1 MKNLTIILLS
11 LSLFSCIPSDEV
23 IIEQPTELEGMFY
36 SYDKELKKVNYKSNQ
51 VNYLFEGNSLTVRDG
66 NFLIYK
72 GTYTIEDNILRSE
85 STLVNMVYNE
95 GDEIQIEIEVSSDK
109 KTFTVNNSW
118 IWFVSSS
125 DVTGTYKFIY
135 N

>member
-1 MKNLTIILLS
+1 MKNLSIILLS
-11 LSLFSCIPSDEV
+11 LSLFSCIPADEV
-23 IIEQPTELEGMFY
+23 VFEQPTELNGMFY
-36 SYDKELKKVNYKSNQ
+36 SYDKELKEVAYNSNQ
-51 VNYLFEGNSLTVRDG
+51 VNYLFDGNSITVRDG
-66 NFLIYK
+66 SFLIYK
-72 GTYTIEDNILRSE
+72 GTYTIEDNILISE

-95 GDEIQIEIEVSSDK
+95 GDEIQIEIEVSADK